1 MRRGSTSAWQHGSMA
16 ARQHGS
22 MRAWQPLQG
31 LFLCQLV
38 SLCWM
43 ERRENMN
50 VDSFL
55 VKNIDVLS
63 SGRKRCWWQNS
74 SLGCFKTRYS
84 WDRTFHLQALTKPRQ
99 SWMVPIGYLLQNK
112 KLKTAKSLEKCRSFL
127 VEGKWI
133 ISQDYCKDTVEI
145 SWLDHG
151 QQRFW
156 PLEWEIIV
164 LPQFSTPWMH
174 LIGSSNVHSSQS
186 DIRLIICRKY
196 FLT

>member
-127 VEGKWI
+127 VEGK
-133 ISQDYCKDTVEI
+133 
-145 SWLDHG
+145 
-151 QQRFW
+151 
-156 PLEWEIIV
+156 
-164 LPQFSTPWMH
+164 
-174 LIGSSNVHSSQS
+174 
-186 DIRLIICRKY
+186 
-196 FLT
+196 